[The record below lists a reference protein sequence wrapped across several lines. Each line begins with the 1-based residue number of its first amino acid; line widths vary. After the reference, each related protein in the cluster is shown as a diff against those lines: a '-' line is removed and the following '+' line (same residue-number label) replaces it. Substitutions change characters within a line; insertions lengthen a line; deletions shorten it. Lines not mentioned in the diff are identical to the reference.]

1 MGDQG
6 LKIGCFGEGARD
18 ERLQPYLGLVSVDL
32 DGEAEGVVDLTA
44 ELGGG
49 GGERVVEVG

>member
-18 ERLQPYLGLVSVDL
+18 ERLQSYLGLVAVEL
-32 DGEAEGVVDLTA
+32 DAEAEASYT
-44 ELGGG
+44 
-49 GGERVVEVG
+49 